1 MQWFWDTAVQPLLEA
16 VDARTIVEVGV
27 LEGATTTELIAYA
40 ERKDGILHGIDPTPR
55 PGAVALAERHD
66 RFVLHREPSL
76 NVLSEIDDV
85 DAALI
90 DGDHNWYTVINELRM
105 LAAKSEAQGR
115 EFPLT
120 LLHDVGWPYGRRDQY
135 CDPDAI
141 PDQYRQPTESGRGL
155 WPGDDELHDD
165 SGMNIGTTHAV
176 SAGTP
181 RNGVLTAVEDF
192 VSESDGRFQLT
203 TLTGL
208 HGLGIVVPRTQLE
221 SNEHLR
227 DRLRD
232 LESPEWLRTECER
245 LERARLHTQ
254 ARFSTLRHRLKVVL
268 REAG

>member
-1 MQWFWDTAVQPLLEA
+1 MKWFWATAVEPLLEA

-27 LEGATTTELIAYA
+27 LQGGTTAKAIAYA
-40 ERKDGILHGIDPTPR
+40 ERKDGIVHGIDPAPR
-55 PGAVALAERHD
+55 PGAVELAERHD
-66 RFVLHREPSL
+66 RFVLHQDLSL

-135 CDPDAI
+135 CDPEAI
-141 PDQYRQPTESGRGL
+141 PDEYRHPIEDGGM
-155 WPGDDELHDD
+155 WPSDDELHDD
-165 SGMNIGTTHAV
+165 SGVNVGSNHAV
-176 SAGTP
+176 VTGTP

-192 VSESDGRFQLT
+192 VSESDERFQLT

-208 HGLGIVVPRTQLE
+208 HGLGIVVARTRLD
-221 SNEHLR
+221 SNQ
-227 DRLRD
+227 RLRAC
-232 LESPEWLRTECER
+232 LGEMESAAWLRTECDR
-245 LERARLHTQ
+245 LERERVLGQ
-254 ARFSTLRHRLKVVL
+254 ARFATLHHRLRLVL
-268 REAG
+268 REAR

>member
-1 MQWFWDTAVQPLLEA
+1 MKWFWATAVEPLLEA

-27 LEGATTTELIAYA
+27 LKGATTAEVIAYV
-40 ERKDGILHGIDPTPR
+40 ERKDGIVHGIDPTPR

-66 RFVLHREPSL
+66 RFVLHQDPSL
-76 NVLSEIDDV
+76 NVLSEIEDV

-105 LAAKSEAQGR
+105 LAAKSDAQGR

-135 CDPDAI
+135 CDPKAI
-141 PDQYRQPTESGRGL
+141 PDEYRQPIESGGM
-155 WPGDDELHDD
+155 WPGDEELHDD
-165 SGMNIGTTHAV
+165 SGVNIGANHAV
-176 SAGTP
+176 SAGGP

-192 VSESDGRFQLT
+192 VAESDGGFQLT

-208 HGLGIVVPRTQLE
+208 HGLGIVVPGAQLE
-221 SNEHLR
+221 SNE
-227 DRLRD
+227 RLRACLLN
-232 LESPEWLRTECER
+232 LESPAWLRTECER
-245 LERARLHTQ
+245 LEGERLHTQ

>member
-1 MQWFWDTAVQPLLEA
+1 MRWFWETAVEPLLEA

-27 LEGATTTELIAYA
+27 LQGGTTAEAIAYA
-40 ERKDGILHGIDPTPR
+40 ERKDGTVHGIDPAPR
-55 PGAVALAERHD
+55 PGAVKLAERHD
-66 RFVLHREPSL
+66 RFVLHRAPSL

-120 LLHDVGWPYGRRDQY
+120 FLHDVGWPYGRRDQY
-135 CDPDAI
+135 CDPNAI
-141 PDQYRQPTESGRGL
+141 PDEYRQPIVSGGL
-155 WPGDDELHDD
+155 WPGDEGLHDD
-165 SGMNIGTTHAV
+165 SGVNITATHAA

-192 VSESDGRFQLT
+192 VAESDGRFQLT

-208 HGLGIVVPRTQLE
+208 HGLGIVVTRARLE
-221 SNEHLR
+221 SNE
-227 DRLRD
+227 RLRACLAD
-232 LESPEWLRTECER
+232 LESPAWLRTECER
-245 LERARLHTQ
+245 LERERLHAQ

>member
-1 MQWFWDTAVQPLLEA
+1 MKWFWATAVQPLLEA

-27 LEGATTTELIAYA
+27 LQGGTTAEAIAYA
-40 ERKDGILHGIDPTPR
+40 ERNDGIVHGIDPAPR
-55 PGAVALAERHD
+55 PGAVKLAERHD
-66 RFVLHREPSL
+66 RFVLHKDLSL

-135 CDPDAI
+135 CDPKAI
-141 PDQYRQPTESGRGL
+141 PDEYRHPIEGGGL
-155 WPGDDELHDD
+155 WPTDDELHDD
-165 SGMNIGTTHAV
+165 SGVNIGANHAV
-176 SAGTP
+176 SVGTP

-208 HGLGIVVPRTQLE
+208 HGLGIVVARAQLE
-221 SNEHLR
+221 SNEGLR
-227 DRLRD
+227 DCLRE
-232 LESPEWLRTECER
+232 LESAAWLRTACER
-245 LERARLHTQ
+245 LERERLHAQ
-254 ARFSTLRHRLKVVL
+254 GRFATLRYRLKGVL
-268 REAG
+268 RDAR

>member
-1 MQWFWDTAVQPLLEA
+1 MRWFWATAVEPLLEA

-27 LEGATTTELIAYA
+27 LQGGTTAEAIAYA
-40 ERKDGILHGIDPTPR
+40 ERKDGIVHGIDPAPR
-55 PGAVALAERHD
+55 PGAVKLAERHD
-66 RFVLHREPSL
+66 RFVLHQDLSL

-90 DGDHNWYTVINELRM
+90 DGDHNWYTVIHELRM

-135 CDPDAI
+135 SNPETI
-141 PDQYRQPTESGRGL
+141 PDEHRHPIDGGGL
-155 WPGDDELHDD
+155 WPTDEELHDD
-165 SGMNIGTTHAV
+165 SGVNIGANHAV

-208 HGLGIVVPRTQLE
+208 HGLGIVVARARLE
-221 SNEHLR
+221 SNERLRACLR
-227 DRLRD
+227 DM
-232 LESPEWLRTECER
+232 ESAAWLRTECER
-245 LERARLHTQ
+245 LERERLYAQ
-254 ARFSTLRHRLKVVL
+254 ARFSTLRHHLKMVL
-268 REAG
+268 REAR